1 MKEWLVVDGYNVIN
15 SWQDFRKFRE
25 ENLEHARELLKE
37 KLAERFFGNMQRYA
51 DIQEL
56 LFLMPRKYRELHHS
70 KKTEL
75 WRLFSRMKVKPL
87 IHGLNDAYMI
97 LLRAEAVFLL

>member
-37 KLAERFFGNMQRYA
+37 KLAEYIAFKGYSGSTGSCIIRKKRSFG
-51 DIQEL
+51 DCFHE
-56 LFLMPRKYRELHHS
+56 
-70 KKTEL
+70 
-75 WRLFSRMKVKPL
+75 
-87 IHGLNDAYMI
+87 
-97 LLRAEAVFLL
+97 

>member
-37 KLAERFFGNMQRYA
+37 KLAEYIAFKGYSGIVVFDA
-51 DIQEL
+51 QEVQGVASFEKNGAL
-56 LFLMPRKYRELHHS
+56 EIVFTNE
-70 KKTEL
+70 
-75 WRLFSRMKVKPL
+75 VKPL

>member
-37 KLAERFFGNMQRYA
+37 KLAEYIAFKGYSGIVVFETPERCWS
-51 DIQEL
+51 
-56 LFLMPRKYRELHHS
+56 PRKIGHES
-70 KKTEL
+70 VGWAEPQNPIK
-75 WRLFSRMKVKPL
+75 SMNNVK
-87 IHGLNDAYMI
+87 
-97 LLRAEAVFLL
+97 

>member
-37 KLAERFFGNMQRYA
+37 KLAEYIAFKGYSGIVVFDA
-51 DIQEL
+51 QEVQGVAS
-56 LFLMPRKYRELHHS
+56 F

>member
-1 MKEWLVVDGYNVIN
+1 MDGYNVIN

-37 KLAERFFGNMQRYA
+37 KLAEYIAFKGYSGIVVFGA
-51 DIQEL
+51 QEVQGVAS
-56 LFLMPRKYRELHHS
+56 FE
-70 KKTEL
+70 KTEL

>member
-25 ENLEHARELLKE
+25 ENLEHAR
-37 KLAERFFGNMQRYA
+37 
-51 DIQEL
+51 EL

>member
-25 ENLEHARELLKE
+25 ENLEHARELLK
-37 KLAERFFGNMQRYA
+37 

>member
-37 KLAERFFGNMQRYA
+37 KLTEYIAFKGYSG
-51 DIQEL
+51 IVV
-56 LFLMPRKYRELHHS
+56 LMPRKYRELHHS